1 MKTTM
6 ANGGKAAFC
15 AALLGAAA
23 SLSAYATVN
32 GPGVDITAFVRE
44 AGPDTYT
51 VQAGTGTT
59 VLNTTPIS
67 NAFNGSVDT
76 DASER
81 VLLQNSSGGPT
92 PVRVLYSIADSV
104 FQGYDFEV
112 CAFTLY
118 RVTRDSALERSPTEF
133 KLEGWDGKAWQL
145 LFETD
150 EAQSWD
156 WDTYSRTYMIPT
168 ANRGSYRKYLFTITA
183 NGGDGWWS
191 GFQELVFHGN
201 ITPGLVWNGAN
212 GARWNATD
220 ANWLDGLG
228 VATNWIPGAKAIF
241 GERGSTL
248 ITVEGTNAA
257 GGIVF
262 SPTNACTITG
272 GTLAM
277 TYPAAILAGDSDV
290 IASGLGDATPVDA
303 YTGYEDANETQPA
316 YLPADPDNTNQGAWI
331 LLWRN
336 RKLSRIT
343 GFTGAVI
350 RQGSN
355 NRAAQA
361 YNYIK
366 ADDGETASVQFQHE
380 LSYDPKPIICVKLLL
395 AQCGADVYGRIA
407 YAKYSYVE
415 GRSLGDDFD
424 ASGPG
429 ATTVSDY
436 NVSSSGY
443 GLFGFKPVGGEL
455 SAELI
460 TVSIGEST
468 EYASPL
474 GNRYLPNNTT
484 TTMTGD
490 AVLCF
495 PGCRLEDLVGIAS
508 SDLNYNGALK
518 PASIHYFTNNVT
530 SLTVQVQGNT
540 SDNGNGA
547 QLCVKVEFTEGNGGV
562 YARAV
567 YAKYDWNIKT
577 VHDFDISWQGEMDIY
592 DETYTGSGGAYG
604 VKNIVGVFRGHR
616 VTFGA
621 PAFAFDREIT
631 GDGTVRFAPLSGLQT
646 VAVTGARTLDR
657 VVFGGATTF
666 SFAAGASLS
675 VGSAEI
681 EAAAAVN
688 VSGENLLR
696 IGTSKGLTRDEC
708 AHFTVNGSAAM
719 QDEYGWIVQKPGLSV
734 IIQ

>member
-1 MKTTM
+1 MKTK
-6 ANGGKAAFC
+6 KATGSKTAFC
-15 AALLGAAA
+15 VALLGVAA

-32 GPGVDITAFVRE
+32 CPGVDITAFVRE

-59 VLNTTPIS
+59 VLGSTPIS
-67 NAFNGSVDT
+67 NAFNGSADT

-81 VLLQNSSGGPT
+81 VLLQTSSGSPT

-118 RVTRDSALERSPTEF
+118 RVTRDSALERSPAKF

-150 EAQSWD
+150 VAQSWD
-156 WDTYSRTYMIPT
+156 WDTYSRTYTIPS
-168 ANRGSYRKYLFTITA
+168 ANRGSYRKYLFTITE
-183 NGGDGWWS
+183 NGGDAWWS

-212 GARWNATD
+212 GVRWNATD
-220 ANWLDGLG
+220 MNWLDGLG
-228 VATNWIPGAKAIF
+228 MATNWIPGAKAMF

-248 ITVEGTNAA
+248 IPVEGTNAV

-277 TYPAAILAGDSDV
+277 TYPAEILAGDSDV
-290 IASGLGDATPVDA
+290 IASGLGDAAPVDF

-316 YLPADPDNTNQGAWI
+316 YLPADPDNTNQGAWM

-350 RQGSN
+350 RQGAN

-366 ADDGETASVQFQHE
+366 AGDGETASVQFQHE

-415 GRSLGDDFD
+415 GRKLGDDFD

-455 SAELI
+455 SAEPI

-468 EYASPL
+468 EYASPF
-474 GNRYLPNNTT
+474 GNRYLPKNSTNTK
-484 TTMTGD
+484 TGD

-495 PGCRLEDLVGIAS
+495 PGCRLEELVGIARS
-508 SDLNYNGALK
+508 EMNYNGTPT
-518 PASIHYFTNNVT
+518 PASVCYFTNNVT
-530 SLTVQVQGNT
+530 NATVQIQGNT
-540 SDNGNGA
+540 GEVEGSGA
-547 QLCVKVEFTEGNGGV
+547 RLCVKVEFTDGVGGV

-567 YAKYDWNIKT
+567 YAKYDWDNKMA
-577 VHDFDISWQGEMDIY
+577 HDFDNVTSIADIY
-592 DETYTGSGGAYG
+592 DENYVSGAAYG
-604 VKNIVGVFRGHR
+604 VKNLVGVFRGHR

-621 PAFAFDREIT
+621 STVSLDREIT
-631 GDGTVRFAPLSGLQT
+631 GDGTIRFVPLSGSQT
-646 VAVTGARTLDR
+646 VAVTSARTLDK

-666 SFAAGASLS
+666 AFGSGASLS
-675 VGSAEI
+675 VGTAEI

-696 IGTSKGLTRDEC
+696 VGTSKVLTRDEC
-708 AHFTVNGSAAM
+708 AHFTVSGSAAT
-719 QDEYGWIVQKPGLSV
+719 QNDQGWIVQKPGIFV